1 MVASTKEKNR
11 ATNGG
16 GVVVVVMCLSGYGK
30 EGYSLNGAGL
40 ATEVSFEHRLK
51 EGFVCLS
58 VSYM

>member
-16 GVVVVVMCLSGYGK
+16 RGVEVMCLSGSGK
-30 EGYSLNGAGL
+30 VGHSLNGAGL
-40 ATEVSFEHRLK
+40 ATEVSLEHRLK

>member
-1 MVASTKEKNR
+1 M
-11 ATNGG
+11 
-16 GVVVVVMCLSGYGK
+16 VVVVMCLSGYGK